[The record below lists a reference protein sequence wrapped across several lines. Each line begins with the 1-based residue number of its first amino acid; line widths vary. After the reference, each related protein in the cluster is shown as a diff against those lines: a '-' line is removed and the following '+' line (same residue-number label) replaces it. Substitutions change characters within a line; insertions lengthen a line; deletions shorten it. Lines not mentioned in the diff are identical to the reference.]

1 MTIDSIRV
9 ALRGMLAN
17 RMRSLLTML
26 GILIGT
32 AAVILLVA
40 VGTGISNLV
49 QTQIETLGSN
59 AVYVFPQQSR
69 GGQDRGGTN
78 ARRIRLTQEDVDAL
92 SDRQKAPSI
101 INVAPTV
108 QTNATAV
115 AEGTTYALQTFV
127 GATPNYAEI
136 RNATLESGRFFDDS
150 DQSNHSK
157 VAVMGQTVA
166 DGLFGKG
173 NNPVGQQVS
182 FNGVRFRI
190 IGLLEKKGSSGIGDQ
205 DDVVIAPLST
215 VRSTMVGNVDT
226 YTLIAIQAA
235 SREVTDSAQ
244 AEAIQILRNTHD
256 LKPGQ
261 PLDFQIFNQ
270 ASLLKTGQQAA
281 LVFSLLLAAVAAI
294 SLFVGGIGV
303 MNIMLVTVTERTR
316 EIGIRKALGAQR
328 SDILGQ
334 FLVEAV
340 LLALDGWG
348 ARRGRRDRLRPV
360 KGGAARTGRLSGL
373 DRRVVHR
380 LGHGRRVLRRLS
392 GQPGRQAHAHRG
404 AALRVTG
411 AG

>member
-32 AAVILLVA
+32 SAVILLVA

-59 AVYVFPQQSR
+59 AVYIFPQQSR

-78 ARRIRLTQEDVDAL
+78 ARRIRLTQTDVEAL
-92 SDRQKAPSI
+92 SDRTKAPSI
-101 INVAPTV
+101 VNVAPTV

-115 AEGTTYALQTFV
+115 AEGTTYALQNLI
-127 GATPNYAEI
+127 GATSNYSEI
-136 RNATLESGRFFDDS
+136 RNATLQAGRFFDEADE
-150 DQSNHSK
+150 SNHAK

-166 DGLFGKG
+166 DGLWGKG
-173 NNPVGQQVS
+173 YNPVGQQVS

-190 IGLLEKKGSSGIGDQ
+190 VGLLEKKGSSGIGDQ

-215 VRSTMVGNVDT
+215 VRSSLVGNVDT

-235 SREVTDSAQ
+235 SRQHTDSAQ
-244 AEAIQILRNTHD
+244 AEAVRILRGTHN
-256 LKPGQ
+256 LKPTQ

-328 SDILGQ
+328 ADILSQ

-340 LLALDGWG
+340 LLALI
-348 ARRGRRDRLRPV
+348 
-360 KGGAARTGRLSGL
+360 GGALGVAVGVGFAQLQVGPL
-373 DRRVVHR
+373 KPVV
-380 LGHGRRVLRRLS
+380 S
-392 GQPGRQAHAHRG
+392 PGSIVVSFVVSALVGVFFG
-404 AALRVTG
+404 AYPANRAAKLTPIEALRYE
-411 AG
+411 

>member
-49 QTQIETLGSN
+49 QHQIETLGSN

-78 ARRIRLTQEDVDAL
+78 ARRIRLTQTDVDAL
-92 SDRQKAPSI
+92 SDRTNAPSI

-115 AEGTTYALQTFV
+115 AEGTTYALQNLI
-127 GATPNYAEI
+127 GATPNYMEV
-136 RNATLESGRFFDDS
+136 RNATLQAGRHFDESDMA
-150 DQSNHSK
+150 NYAK

-173 NNPVGQQVS
+173 SNPVGQQVS

-205 DDVVIAPLST
+205 DDVVIAPLNT
-215 VRSTMVGNVDT
+215 VRATLVGNVDS

-244 AEAIQILRNTHD
+244 AEAIRILRGTHK
-256 LKPGQ
+256 LGPGQ

-328 SDILGQ
+328 IDILSQ
-334 FLVEAV
+334 FLTEAV
-340 LLALDGWG
+340 LLALI
-348 ARRGRRDRLRPV
+348 
-360 KGGAARTGRLSGL
+360 GGALGVSVGVGFAQLQVGPLEP
-373 DRRVVHR
+373 VV
-380 LGHGRRVLRRLS
+380 S
-392 GQPGRQAHAHRG
+392 PGSIVVSFVVSAMVGVFFG
-404 AALRVTG
+404 AYPANRAAKLTPIEALRYE
-411 AG
+411 

>member
-49 QTQIETLGSN
+49 QHQIETLGSN
-59 AVYVFPQQSR
+59 AVYIFPQQSR
-69 GGQDRGGTN
+69 GAQDRGGTN
-78 ARRIRLTQEDVDAL
+78 ARRIRLTQNDVDAL
-92 SDRQKAPSI
+92 SDKTRAPDI
-101 INVAPTV
+101 LAVAPTV

-115 AEGTTYALQTFV
+115 AAGTTYALQTFI
-127 GATPNYAEI
+127 GATPIYAQI
-136 RNATLESGRFFDDS
+136 RNATMEIGRTFDESDEA
-150 DQSNHSK
+150 NHAK
-157 VAVMGQTVA
+157 VAVIGQTVVEH
-166 DGLFGKG
+166 LWSKG
-173 NNPVGQQVS
+173 FNPVGQQVT

-190 IGLLEKKGSSGIGDQ
+190 IGMLEKKGSSGIGDQ

-215 VRSTMVGNVDT
+215 VKDSMVGNIDT

-235 SREVTDSAQ
+235 SRTQTDAAQ
-244 AEAIQILRNTHD
+244 AEAIRILRETHK
-256 LKPGQ
+256 LGPGQ

-270 ASLLKTGQQAA
+270 ASLLNTGKAAA

-316 EIGIRKALGAQR
+316 EIGIRKALGAQK
-328 SDILGQ
+328 SDILSQ

-340 LLALDGWG
+340 LLALMGG
-348 ARRGRRDRLRPV
+348 GLGVAVGVSLAQLKIGPLRPV
-360 KGGAARTGRLSGL
+360 VSPGSIVVSFVVSALVGVFFGAYPANRAAKLT
-373 DRRVVHR
+373 
-380 LGHGRRVLRRLS
+380 
-392 GQPGRQAHAHRG
+392 PIE
-404 AALRVTG
+404 ALRYE
-411 AG
+411 

>member
-49 QTQIETLGSN
+49 QHQIETLGSN
-59 AVYVFPQQSR
+59 AVYIFPQQSR
-69 GGQDRGGTN
+69 GGQDRGGTS
-78 ARRIRLTQEDVDAL
+78 ARRIRLTQNDVDAL
-92 SDRQKAPSI
+92 ADRTKAPSI
-101 INVAPTV
+101 ISVAPTL
-108 QTNATAV
+108 QTNATVV
-115 AEGTTYALQTFV
+115 ADGATYALQNLI
-127 GATPNYAEI
+127 GATPNYAQI
-136 RNATLESGRFFDDS
+136 RNATLDTGRFFDDT
-150 DQSNHSK
+150 DEANHSK
-157 VAVMGQTVA
+157 VVVLGQTVVEH
-166 DGLFGKG
+166 LWNKG
-173 NNPVGQQVS
+173 FNAVGQEVNFS
-182 FNGVRFRI
+182 GVRFRVV
-190 IGLLEKKGSSGIGDQ
+190 GVLEKKGSSGIGDQ
-205 DDVVIAPLST
+205 DDVAIAPLST
-215 VRSTMVGNVDT
+215 IRDSLVGNVDT

-244 AEAIQILRNTHD
+244 AEAIQVLRATHK
-256 LKPGQ
+256 LKANQ

-328 SDILGQ
+328 IDILSQ

-340 LLALDGWG
+340 LLALIGG
-348 ARRGRRDRLRPV
+348 ALGVGIGVGLAQLQVGPLRPV
-360 KGGAARTGRLSGL
+360 VSPGSIIVSFVVSALVGVFFGAYPANRAAKLT
-373 DRRVVHR
+373 
-380 LGHGRRVLRRLS
+380 
-392 GQPGRQAHAHRG
+392 PIE
-404 AALRVTG
+404 ALRYE
-411 AG
+411 

>member
-1 MTIDSIRV
+1 VTIDSIRV

-49 QTQIETLGSN
+49 QHQIETLGSN

-69 GGQDRGGTN
+69 GAQDRGGTS
-78 ARRIRLTQEDVDAL
+78 ARRIRLTQTDVDAL
-92 SDRQKAPSI
+92 SDRTKAPDI
-101 INVAPTV
+101 LAVAPTV
-108 QTNATAV
+108 QTGVTAV
-115 AEGTTYALQTFV
+115 ADGTTYALQTFI
-127 GATPNYAEI
+127 GATPIYAQI
-136 RNATLESGRFFDDS
+136 RNATMEIGRTFDESDEA
-150 DQSNHSK
+150 NHAK
-157 VAVMGQTVA
+157 VAVIGQTVVEH
-166 DGLFGKG
+166 LWSKG
-173 NNPVGQQVS
+173 FNPVGQQVS

-190 IGLLEKKGSSGIGDQ
+190 IGMLEKKGSSGVGDQ

-215 VRSTMVGNVDT
+215 VKDSMVGNIDT

-235 SREVTDSAQ
+235 SRTQTDAAQ
-244 AEAIQILRNTHD
+244 AEAVRILRQTHK
-256 LKPGQ
+256 LGPNQ

-270 ASLLKTGQQAA
+270 ASLLNTGKAAA

-316 EIGIRKALGAQR
+316 EIGIRKALGAQKI
-328 SDILGQ
+328 DILSQ

-340 LLALDGWG
+340 LLALIGG
-348 ARRGRRDRLRPV
+348 GLGVAVGVGLAQLHVGPLRPV
-360 KGGAARTGRLSGL
+360 VSPGSIVISFVVSALVGVFFGAYPANRAAKLT
-373 DRRVVHR
+373 
-380 LGHGRRVLRRLS
+380 
-392 GQPGRQAHAHRG
+392 PIE
-404 AALRVTG
+404 ALRYE
-411 AG
+411 